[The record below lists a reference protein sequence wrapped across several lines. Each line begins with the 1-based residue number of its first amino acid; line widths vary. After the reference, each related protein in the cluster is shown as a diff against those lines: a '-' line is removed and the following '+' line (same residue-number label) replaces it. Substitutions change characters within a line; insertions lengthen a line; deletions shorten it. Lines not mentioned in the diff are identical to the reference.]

1 MENKIKVHHYN
12 NNILKETKDLSWPQH
27 YENFIKDIIQ
37 NFCLTNKNTEVILK
51 LVTDES
57 DIYNIKSQDELE
69 EYIEENNIKEFRFTI
84 EKKKNSGGGKNQ
96 VPINFEELEKLLDPN
111 LFKEEDLDIDHIMN
125 DIFEKD
131 EYIKKK
137 EKEETKYVCIFNQDL
152 EKIMEDFFS
161 EKSKIMK
168 EEIDRKINN
177 YSEIFFKEQ
186 KEAYNFIMDIKDNL
200 LDIKDQTEE
209 MSNAIKELKDS
220 IKNNDL
226 ILSSTKNI
234 KRIRKQMNENNNLQM
249 SRINNNNI
257 EHKNSFK
264 ANPIDN
270 LNKGKEEKNV
280 KDPVQQREKRAEEI
294 FEELKNE
301 FHEYE
306 NLFDKNEIINKLYE
320 NDFNKE
326 KIKEFFNSK
335 IKQIQEG
342 KDNKKAEQIY
352 NELNFHN
359 HDLNKDEIISLIKIQ
374 NFNKENIQNYI
385 NKRISGQIYDNISKL
400 NDIDVT
406 NHNKEEVLK
415 KIIELNFN
423 IGQIKESFKK
433 IKIGDK
439 PVDPDNNNNNNNNN
453 EDIDE
458 EKVNELY
465 LEIEDEFGWSGFI
478 DEEEAKKIIRKFKC
492 NKDAIM
498 DWIQNILLNG
508 VN

>member
-111 LFKEEDLDIDHIMN
+111 LFKEKDLDIDNIMN

-137 EKEETKYVCIFNQDL
+137 EKEETKYVYIFNQDL

-200 LDIKDQTEE
+200 VDIKDQTEE

-306 NLFDKNEIINKLYE
+306 NLFDKNEI
-320 NDFNKE
+320 FN
-326 KIKEFFNSK
+326 
-335 IKQIQEG
+335 
-342 KDNKKAEQIY
+342 Y
-352 NELNFHN
+352 N
-359 HDLNKDEIISLIKIQ
+359 
-374 NFNKENIQNYI
+374 
-385 NKRISGQIYDNISKL
+385 
-400 NDIDVT
+400 
-406 NHNKEEVLK
+406 
-415 KIIELNFN
+415 
-423 IGQIKESFKK
+423 
-433 IKIGDK
+433 
-439 PVDPDNNNNNNNNN
+439 
-453 EDIDE
+453 
-458 EKVNELY
+458 
-465 LEIEDEFGWSGFI
+465 
-478 DEEEAKKIIRKFKC
+478 
-492 NKDAIM
+492 
-498 DWIQNILLNG
+498 
-508 VN
+508 